1 RFEDVAGKGAKQVR
15 FDEVETA
22 PATRYAAER
31 ADVALQLHEHLWSR
45 LGETGSLM
53 ALYREIEQPLAC
65 VLLRMEQHGVLIDR
79 EMLRIQS
86 AELEDTMRRLEAKA
100 HELAGTAF
108 NLG

>member
-1 RFEDVAGKGAKQVR
+1 DAEARFYLGVDVTRFEDVAGKGAKQVR

-86 AELEDTMRRLEAKA
+86 AELEDTMRRL
-100 HELAGTAF
+100 
-108 NLG
+108 